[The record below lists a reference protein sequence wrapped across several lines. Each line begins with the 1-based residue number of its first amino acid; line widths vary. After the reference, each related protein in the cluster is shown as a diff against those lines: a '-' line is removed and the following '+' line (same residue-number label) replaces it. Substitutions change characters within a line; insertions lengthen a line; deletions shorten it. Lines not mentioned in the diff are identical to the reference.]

1 MSNHGPIRRLPGLC
15 MLEPKLEYRR
25 GPHREQAGLLTGHH
39 IRTESSEEVWTS
51 RWQLNR
57 EQRFTVTAAETRTQ
71 LHRMSKQPSTNV
83 KALQANL
90 NIPMGA
96 LRPGAG
102 HPVKR
107 REDTVDTEEPSPVT
121 PEEKKPLPG
130 PVKLPGPAVN
140 LSEIQN
146 VKSELKWVTKD

>member
-1 MSNHGPIRRLPGLC
+1 
-15 MLEPKLEYRR
+15 
-25 GPHREQAGLLTGHH
+25 
-39 IRTESSEEVWTS
+39 
-51 RWQLNR
+51 
-57 EQRFTVTAAETRTQ
+57 
-71 LHRMSKQPSTNV
+71 MSKQPSSNV

-107 REDTVDTEEPSPVT
+107 REETVDTEEVPQVPAVS
-121 PEEKKPLPG
+121 PEEKKQLPG
-130 PVKLPGPAVN
+130 AVKLPGPAVN

>member
-1 MSNHGPIRRLPGLC
+1 CPSDQCIQSLSVFST
-15 MLEPKLEYRR
+15 
-25 GPHREQAGLLTGHH
+25 AGT
-39 IRTESSEEVWTS
+39 W
-51 RWQLNR
+51 
-57 EQRFTVTAAETRTQ
+57 TQ

-102 HPVKR
+102 PPVKR
-107 REDTVDTEEPSPVT
+107 REDTIDAEEASPVT
-121 PEEKKPLPG
+121 PEEKKALPG
-130 PVKLPGPAVN
+130 AVKLPGPAVD
-140 LSEIQN
+140 LSELQN